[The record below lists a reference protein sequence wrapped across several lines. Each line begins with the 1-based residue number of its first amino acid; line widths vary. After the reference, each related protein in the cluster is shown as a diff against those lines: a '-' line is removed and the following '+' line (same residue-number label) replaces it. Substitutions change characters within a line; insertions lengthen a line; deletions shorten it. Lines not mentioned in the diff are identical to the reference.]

1 MSTPFSQRLAK
12 TILQAGEASL
22 PGDCFHW
29 AKMAIIDTIGVTLAG
44 VATKTA
50 QIPRRV
56 MPSNI
61 GPSQIIGVDQKSDPV
76 TASLLNGTAAHAL
89 DFDDMTQNMMGHP
102 SVAILPAA
110 LALADAHHASGRDL
124 LKAYV
129 IGFEAAA
136 RIGRGM
142 TYKHHDQGWHS
153 TGTLGVFGSVAAAA
167 FLMKLLKDQ
176 TATALA
182 MACSMS
188 SGVRANFGTMS
199 KPLHAGMAGRNGV
212 FAALMAREGFTAHHE
227 AFEHKQGFFAV
238 YNDNV
243 PVDQEAM
250 LGDWFAPPEILDPGV
265 CLKLYPCG
273 AHTHPFIEMT
283 RSLVGEQGIL
293 LSDIERIDA
302 LSETSRH
309 NHTNRPQPRSGLDG
323 KFSVQYTMACTLLNG
338 APRLEHFTDAAVDE
352 AEIKTV
358 MALIHAAS
366 HPDLDESWADKYGG
380 EVVMTL
386 KSGAAHRA
394 RIEHQIARG
403 PSTPLSED
411 DLRGKFLNCAAA
423 CLKSSQAEQLF
434 NALIEMES
442 CENMTTLTAL
452 TVPK

>member
-1 MSTPFSQRLAK
+1 MPFSNQLAE
-12 TILQAGEASL
+12 TILQASDSSL
-22 PGDCFHW
+22 PEECFHW

-44 VATKTA
+44 VPTETA

-56 MPSNI
+56 MPAKT
-61 GPSQIIGVDQKSDPV
+61 GPSQIIGIDQRCDPA

-110 LALADAHHASGRDL
+110 LALADAHNASGQNL

-129 IGFEAAA
+129 VGFEAAA

-153 TGTLGVFGSVAAAA
+153 TGTLGVFGAVAAAA
-167 FLMKLLKDQ
+167 YLMKLTEDQ

-188 SGVRANFGTMS
+188 SGVRVNFGTMC
-199 KPLHAGMAGRNGV
+199 KPLHAGLAGRNGV
-212 FAALMAREGFTAHHE
+212 LASLMAQEGFTASPE

-238 YNDNV
+238 YNDGV
-243 PVDQEAM
+243 PVNQAAM
-250 LGDWFAPPEILDPGV
+250 LGNWFAPPEILDPGV

-283 RSLVGEQGIL
+283 KNLIAEHGITL
-293 LSDIERIDA
+293 EVIGWIDA

-309 NHTNRPQPRSGLDG
+309 HHTNRPQPRSGLDG
-323 KFSVQYTMACTLLNG
+323 KFSVQYTMARTLLNG
-338 APRLEHFTDAAVDE
+338 APRLEHFTDKAVVE
-352 AEIKTV
+352 ADIKAV
-358 MALIHAAS
+358 MAIIHAAP
-366 HPDLDESWADKYGG
+366 HPDLNKSWADKYGG
-380 EVVMTL
+380 EVVITL
-386 KSGAAHRA
+386 KSGATHKA

-411 DLRGKFLNCAAA
+411 ELRGKFLDCAAA
-423 CLKSSQAEQLF
+423 CLEPTQAEQLF
-434 NALIEMES
+434 NALIEMDS

-452 TVPK
+452 TIPK

>member
-1 MSTPFSQRLAK
+1 MSKPFSRQLAEV
-12 TILQAGEASL
+12 ILQSSEAAL
-22 PGDCFHW
+22 PEDCFHW

-44 VATKTA
+44 VATATA

-56 MPSNI
+56 MPSKT
-61 GPSQIIGVDQKSDPV
+61 GPSQIIGVDQQNDPV

-110 LALADAHHASGRDL
+110 LALADAHHASGRGL

-167 FLMKLLKDQ
+167 SLMKLSEDQ

-212 FAALMAREGFTAHHE
+212 FAALMARDGFTAHHE

-238 YNDNV
+238 YNDSV

-250 LGDWFAPPEILDPGV
+250 LKNWFAPPEILDPGV

-283 RSLVGEQGIL
+283 RSLIGEHDISLG
-293 LSDIERIDA
+293 DIERIDA

-323 KFSVQYTMACTLLNG
+323 KFSVQNTMARTLLNG
-338 APRLEHFTDAAVDE
+338 APRLEHFTDTAVE
-352 AEIKTV
+352 ETEIKTV
-358 MALIHAAS
+358 MALINAAP

-386 KSGAAHRA
+386 KSGATHQA

-403 PSTPLSED
+403 PSTPLSEN

-423 CLKSSQAEQLF
+423 CLPPSQAEQLF
-434 NALIEMES
+434 DALIEMDS